1 MLFAINQNPRT
12 ILPSIFTTK
21 PGIVVFYSAIKIIGL
36 PDIKLAG
43 FPALEDIDV
52 IYNYLFGIPH

>member
-1 MLFAINQNPRT
+1 
-12 ILPSIFTTK
+12 
-21 PGIVVFYSAIKIIGL
+21 L